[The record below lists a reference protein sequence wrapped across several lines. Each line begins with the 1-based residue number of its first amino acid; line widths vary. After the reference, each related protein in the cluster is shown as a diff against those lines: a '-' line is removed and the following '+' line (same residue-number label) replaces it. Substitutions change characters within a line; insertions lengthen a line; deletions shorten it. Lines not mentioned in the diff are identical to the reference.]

1 MFCRFATMGVTN
13 SRYNTAAKL
22 QIRQNKGNGASEQ
35 SSSDTP
41 NRTKE
46 SWIYRRWKRLRS
58 VTVGRN
64 DLRKSHRPTTST
76 LKEWPVLLQYD
87 ALLLAERFCFASILK
102 NKSGKTI
109 ELILRFSA
117 LLFILQGWALRT
129 LLMTLIKAFGFPN
142 SEQTMVGAYGTRSFV
157 HSTNSRV

>member
-1 MFCRFATMGVTN
+1 MQLQTLEASPLSNRRSERPAEKPPANNKHSEGV
-13 SRYNTAAKL
+13 
-22 QIRQNKGNGASEQ
+22 
-35 SSSDTP
+35 P
-41 NRTKE
+41 
-46 SWIYRRWKRLRS
+46 
-58 VTVGRN
+58 
-64 DLRKSHRPTTST
+64 H
-76 LKEWPVLLQYD
+76 LLQYE

-102 NKSGKTI
+102 NKSGKTK

-117 LLFILQGWALRT
+117 LLFILQGYALGA